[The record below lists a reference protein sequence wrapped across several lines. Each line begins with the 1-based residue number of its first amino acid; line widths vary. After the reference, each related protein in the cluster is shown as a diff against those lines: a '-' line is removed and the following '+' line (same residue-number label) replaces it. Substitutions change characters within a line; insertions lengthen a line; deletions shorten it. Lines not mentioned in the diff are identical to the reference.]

1 MKRNKKK
8 REYPVIIKILLWSVA
23 KDKLEVWLS
32 ENGLLKYTNK
42 IYVKNRYANAF
53 HRNHITYDMLGS
65 LNDEDIDNLEMH
77 NDADINRFRKAIAG
91 LNKVS
96 MSFY

>member
-1 MKRNKKK
+1 M
-8 REYPVIIKILLWSVA
+8 
-23 KDKLEVWLS
+23 
-32 ENGLLKYTNK
+32 
-42 IYVKNRYANAF
+42 KNRYANAF